1 MDGVVYLSH
10 HSKNELSL
18 NEPLKI
24 PWHLMNHGICF
35 RSAGADACFMPA
47 CGAFCLRNDE
57 ELMGMLILGAVL
69 VLLAAGCLSVRQR
82 LAAARE
88 NVRSAMGRTCL
99 RMASGFDA
107 LEGLLDR
114 IADSPTVEQRCSRSS
129 LCGRRSRRKGGGTDV
144 GAKCASVVR
153 DVGFDA

>member
-18 NEPLKI
+18 NEPLKT

-57 ELMGMLILGAVL
+57 KVMGMLILGAVL
-69 VLLAAGCLSVRQR
+69 VLLAAGCLSVRRRRGKTSAAPWGGLVCGWRPALMRWKGCWIASQILQLWR
-82 LAAARE
+82 L
-88 NVRSAMGRTCL
+88 
-99 RMASGFDA
+99 
-107 LEGLLDR
+107 
-114 IADSPTVEQRCSRSS
+114 QRCGRSS
-129 LCGRRSRRKGGGTDV
+129 LCGRRSRRKGGCTDV

-153 DVGFDA
+153 GVGFDA

>member
-18 NEPLKI
+18 NKPLKT

-35 RSAGADACFMPA
+35 RTAGADACFMPV

-57 ELMGMLILGAVL
+57 EVMGMLILGAVL
-69 VLLAAGCLSVRQR
+69 VLLAAGCLSVRLR

-99 RMASGFDA
+99 RMYRRWSKMCVCCPRRWFRCLSLHCNARMKPIRELADGA
-107 LEGLLDR
+107 ACCLRMLR
-114 IADSPTVEQRCSRSS
+114 IGYLT
-129 LCGRRSRRKGGGTDV
+129 
-144 GAKCASVVR
+144 
-153 DVGFDA
+153 